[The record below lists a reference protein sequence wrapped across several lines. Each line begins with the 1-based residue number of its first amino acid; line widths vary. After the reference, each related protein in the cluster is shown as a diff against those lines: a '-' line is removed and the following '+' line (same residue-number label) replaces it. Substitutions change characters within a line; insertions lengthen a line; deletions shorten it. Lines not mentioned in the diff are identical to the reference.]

1 MNMLSVKEAIE
12 QRRSIRQY
20 KDTSVSDE
28 AITQI
33 LEAARLAPSSSN
45 LQPWYFVVV
54 KDQTKKNELSE
65 ICWGQRDIA
74 DAPVNIVCFADYNMY
89 SRDERAKR
97 RTESAPSAAAAS
109 AVPKTPSR
117 FEDPKFR
124 EYVKSHPLPPGQD
137 TLSSIVANTFIAIE
151 NICLMAAGLGLGT
164 CWIGGFTEYKKLNEL
179 FGLGENMVPVAVVP
193 VGYAEGPLPK
203 ARSRRSLSEIS
214 KWV

>member
-1 MNMLSVKEAIE
+1 MLSVKEAIE
-12 QRRSIRQY
+12 QRRSIRQF
-20 KDTSVSDE
+20 KDTPVSDE
-28 AITQI
+28 FITQL
-33 LEAARLAPSSSN
+33 LEAARQAPSSTN

-54 KDQTKKNELSE
+54 KDQAKKNALSE
-65 ICWGQRDIA
+65 ICWGQKDIA
-74 DAPVNIVCFADYNMY
+74 DAPVDIVAFADYNMY

-97 RTESAPSAAAAS
+97 RTESAGATPSAS
-109 AVPKTPSR
+109 PRTPSR
-117 FEDPKFR
+117 FDDPKFR
-124 EYVKSHPLPPGQD
+124 DYLKSHPLPPGQD

-151 NICLMAAGLGLGT
+151 HILLMAAGLGLAT

-203 ARSRRSLSEIS
+203 ARSRRPLSEIA

>member
-1 MNMLSVKEAIE
+1 MLSVKEAIE
-12 QRRSIRQY
+12 QRRSIRQF
-20 KDTSVSDE
+20 KDTAVPDDFV
-28 AITQI
+28 IQI
-33 LEAARLAPSSSN
+33 LEAARLAPSSAN

-54 KDQTKKNELSE
+54 KDQSKKNELSE

-74 DAPVNIVCFADYNMY
+74 DAPVDIVCFADYNMY
-89 SRDERAKR
+89 SREERAKR
-97 RTESAPSAAAAS
+97 RTESAPVPATAA
-109 AVPKTPSR
+109 PKTPSR

-179 FGLGENMVPVAVVP
+179 FGLGENMVSVAVIP

-203 ARSRRSLSEIS
+203 ARSRRPLSEIS

>member
-1 MNMLSVKEAIE
+1 MLSVKEAIE
-12 QRRSIRQY
+12 QRRSIRQFR
-20 KDTSVSDE
+20 DTPVPDE
-28 AITQI
+28 YITQL
-33 LEAARLAPSSSN
+33 LEAARLAPSSAN

-54 KDQTKKNELSE
+54 KDQGKKNELSE

-74 DAPVNIVCFADYNMY
+74 DAPVDIVCFADYNMY

-97 RTESAPSAAAAS
+97 RVESANPTA
-109 AVPKTPSR
+109 PRTPSR
-117 FEDPKFR
+117 FDDPKFR
-124 EYVKSHPLPPGQD
+124 DYLKSNPLPPGQD

-151 NICLMAAGLGLGT
+151 HILLMAAGLGLGT

-193 VGYAEGPLPK
+193 VGYAAGELPK
-203 ARSRRSLSEIS
+203 ARSRRPLSEIA